1 MRKALI
7 AILCL
12 TALFAQAQSFDSLKR
27 SKGKTTLHTAIE
39 QTLAGRM
46 TVAAC
51 KDTIASAKSVKD
63 PYGGKTP
70 IYLVLDY
77 LATHKKQECGNAEQ
91 LLSAFISRP
100 DFDINL
106 RYSSLLPPMAYL
118 IRTNY
123 DFLGGRFSPEY
134 ISNNVLILM
143 IIQLQLYSLLCSLL
157 PSFQPHSH
165 V

>member
-51 KDTIASAKSVKD
+51 KDTIASAKSMKD

-106 RYSSLLPPMAYL
+106 RYSSLLPPMA
-118 IRTNY
+118 
-123 DFLGGRFSPEY
+123 
-134 ISNNVLILM
+134 
-143 IIQLQLYSLLCSLL
+143 SLATSR
-157 PSFQPHSH
+157 
-165 V
+165 